1 MHKVK
6 VFSAAIIA
14 MICWA
19 LSFVWVKV
27 AYESFTPI
35 TLVLFRLFGASVLM
49 VIYGVNSKR
58 LQAIK
63 HGDVKLF
70 LALAFFEPFLYF
82 MAESFGMQKVSST
95 LGAVIISTIPLFAPI
110 IAWIYSKEKVSI
122 INTVGIAISLSGVFF
137 IVYDFEYGF
146 SASGIGIFL
155 MLIAVFAAI
164 FYSVFLKK
172 LTHQYTV
179 TTIIAY
185 QSLIGFIYFLPF
197 FLVCEL
203 PDFEWNS
210 FSTKSIYATLQLTIF
225 ASVLAFIFF
234 TYAIKHIGITKANAF
249 VNLIPAITYIF
260 AILFLNEEVMLGK
273 ISGILVVILGLFL
286 CQLKLKKRIG

>member
-1 MHKVK
+1 MHKMK

-49 VIYGVNSKR
+49 IIYGVISRR

-63 HGDVKLF
+63 HGDVRLF

-110 IAWIYSKEKVSI
+110 IAWFFSKEKVSI
-122 INTVGIAISLSGVFF
+122 INAIGIAISLSGVFF

-146 SASGIGIFL
+146 TASGIGIFL

-197 FLVCEL
+197 FLVFEL

-225 ASVLAFIFF
+225 ASVMAFILF

-260 AILFLNEEVMLGK
+260 SILFLNEEVKFGK

-286 CQLKLKKRIG
+286 CQLKLKKRIA